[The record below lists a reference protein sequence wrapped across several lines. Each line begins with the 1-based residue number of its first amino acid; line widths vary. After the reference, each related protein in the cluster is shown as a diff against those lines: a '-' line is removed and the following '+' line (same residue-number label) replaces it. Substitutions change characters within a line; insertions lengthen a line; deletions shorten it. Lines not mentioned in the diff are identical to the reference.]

1 MAGRQAPKRST
12 PRQGTTTIT
21 TGGLH
26 RKTVYFSDE
35 EWEAI
40 RRHAFE
46 KDRAYTDII
55 REAVRRLLGVK
66 AASNRG
72 A

>member
-1 MAGRQAPKRST
+1 MAGRKAPKRST
-12 PRQGTTTIT
+12 PRRGTTTIT
-21 TGGLH
+21 MSGMH

-46 KDRAYTDII
+46 EDQAYTDVI
-55 REAVRRLLGVK
+55 REAVRRLLGMK
-66 AASNRG
+66 AEPNRR
-72 A
+72 